1 MKKSILSLAVTAL
14 ILASCGGSDTQA
26 PAAET
31 EAAAP
36 AAETTA
42 PEAETSSNIAEVT
55 LNAGDDM
62 KFDITEIKVKEGQT
76 VKLTLNHTGKNAK
89 AAMGHNFILLKQGV
103 NMADFDAAAIAASAT
118 DYIPADKAG
127 DIIAHTKL
135 IGGGES
141 DTIEFPAP
149 AKGTYEFLCSFP
161 GHSAMMKGSFI
172 VE

>member
-1 MKKSILSLAVTAL
+1 MKKTILSLAVTAL

-26 PAAET
+26 PAADSET
-31 EAAAP
+31 SAP

-42 PEAETSSNIAEVT
+42 PEAATDANVAEVA

-62 KFDITEIKVKEGQT
+62 KYDITEIKVKEGQT
-76 VKLTLNHTGKNAK
+76 VKLTLHHTGTAAK

-103 NMADFDAAAIAASAT
+103 KLADFDAAAITASAT

-135 IGGGES
+135 IGGGET
-141 DTIEFPAP
+141 DTIEFPDR
-149 AKGTYEFLCSFP
+149 KS
-161 GHSAMMKGSFI
+161 
-172 VE
+172 VV